1 MKIFESFLAPR
12 FTEFIEY
19 RKNSG
24 YATKNILSHLR
35 TFDRYLKE
43 KKTEPDLLEPS
54 FFLEFRADLKIEPQS
69 INAILYTV
77 QYFFQYLVR
86 IDDYRQNPVKGI
98 PPLPENEFIPYIFS
112 VEQTDQLLAAVCKR
126 IRKTP
131 RSFFKDLSVYMAI
144 VLIARC
150 GLRIKEPL
158 RLELNHYRP
167 EERTLYI
174 EKTKFKKDRLIPVP
188 KSVAA
193 NLDNY
198 LKVRNALRPEDQSPY
213 LLPGIKQ
220 RKLYENRVRGVFH
233 QAVKD
238 IGLDQPRQIIGQ
250 MTFAKPT
257 PHCLRHSFAVNT
269 LKSVKQRG
277 ISPENAL
284 PVLAAYMGHKKYKHT
299 IKYLKVIDAD
309 QRQGLLSFA
318 LSKREDVWN

>member
-12 FTEFIEY
+12 LNEFIEY
-19 RKNSG
+19 RRNLG
-24 YATKNILSHLR
+24 YATKHILSHLR

-43 KKTEPDLLEPS
+43 KKTASDVLEPS
-54 FFLEFRADLKIEPQS
+54 FFLEFRAALKIEPRS

-86 IDDYRQNPVKGI
+86 MDDYRENPVKGI
-98 PPLPENEFIPYIFS
+98 PPLPENEFIPFIFS
-112 VEQTDQLLAAVCKR
+112 VEQTDQLITAVSKR
-126 IRKTP
+126 IRKAP
-131 RSFFKDLSVYMAI
+131 KGFFKDLSVYMAI

-158 RLELNHYRP
+158 RLELDHYRP
-167 EERTLYI
+167 EERTIYI

-193 NLDNY
+193 DIDNY
-198 LKVRNALRPEDQSPY
+198 LAVRNTLRSQDQNPY
-213 LLPGIKQ
+213 LLPGINE
-220 RKLYENRVRGVFH
+220 RKLDENRVRRIFH
-233 QAVKD
+233 QGVVD
-238 IGLDQPRQIIGQ
+238 IDLHQPRQIIGQ
-250 MTFAKPT
+250 ITFAAPT
-257 PHCLRHSFAVNT
+257 PHSLRHSFAVNT

-284 PVLAAYMGHKKYKHT
+284 PVMAVYKKKKKYKHT

-318 LSKREDVWN
+318 LSKREDL